1 MARNPQD
8 LPQDAS
14 HLPSRAEAARQRAA
28 AAEAQAATRA
38 RSAQAPQTPPA
49 PPVAASSTRDQA
61 AASSSASPQRRSVI
75 QRQQPELP
83 EFDWPEPATSRKGS
97 RRAAGSRKAGGK
109 KQGKKKSWARRIG
122 KGIAFSILFLVLASL
137 GAFGYL
143 YNRLAIPAADEV
155 ALAQT
160 TTVYYNDG
168 TTRMGTFSEVN
179 RTIIDAATL
188 PDYVPHAIV
197 ASEDRTFYTNSGID
211 VRGILRALYT
221 NVTTGSRQGGSTLT
235 QQYVERYYMGDTTSY
250 VGKAKEAI
258 LALKINNQQSK
269 DEIIG
274 NYMNTIYFGRGAYG
288 IEAAAKAYY
297 AKPAKDLT
305 LSEAAMLAGIIP
317 APSVWDPAIDPE
329 QAKDRWK
336 RVLNLMVEDGW
347 INKTEADAATFPQTV
362 DPNAERKDEWAG
374 PQGYLLEQV
383 RAELKATGAFT
394 DEQIENGG
402 LTIIS
407 TIDKAKNEAAIAA
420 ANTMNE
426 VEGWNNNTM
435 HLALSSVDPN
445 TGEIVAEYAGHDY
458 LVRQQNAVTQDISAA
473 ASTFKTFTLL
483 ANQQEG
489 GSIADIYDGRSPR
502 RFDGLAETVENDGGY
517 SFGRINLIKAMQY
530 SINTAFVELNE
541 KIGPEKTFKAAV
553 DAGIPEDTL
562 GLDSTLLNVLG
573 FAAPH
578 NIDLTAAYATIASG
592 GYRITPHIVREVKN
606 GEGQV
611 VYKTIIDPK
620 QVFTAEDLSAVMPA
634 LEAVMERGGT
644 GETVATLGRKVAG
657 KTGTSEEQKSAQ
669 FIGMIPQLVTAVSMY
684 QSDENG
690 NPVPLTNIGGLDQFH
705 GGDWPANVWLA
716 YMEKATEGMED
727 IDYPWKVEVPLRV
740 PRVPEVT
747 EPEVR
752 DVPQSTPPV
761 TEPQSTP
768 ALDPTLDPEQP
779 PTPTDPDDDPGVNN
793 PDDGDNDNPPD
804 DDDED
809 NPYPNPPGNGGNGG
823 HDGGGGFVPPPGG
836 GNNNRGRGNG

>member
-1 MARNPQD
+1 MD
-8 LPQDAS
+8 TS

-38 RSAQAPQTPPA
+38 RSARTPEPTPAPQRSTTP
-49 PPVAASSTRDQA
+49 A
-61 AASSSASPQRRSVI
+61 AASTPRSTSASTQRQAGASSSSTTTPQRRSVL
-75 QRQQPELP
+75 QRGAQETKPAY
-83 EFDWPEPATSRKGS
+83 DWPQASSGKRSPKRSATAPAD
-97 RRAAGSRKAGGK
+97 
-109 KQGKKKSWARRIG
+109 KKKPLSKGRRWARRIG
-122 KGIAFSILFLVLASL
+122 KGIAFSMLFLVLAGL
-137 GAFGYL
+137 GVFGYL
-143 YNRLAIPAADEV
+143 YNRLTIPAADEV

-179 RTIIDAATL
+179 RTIIDASTL

-211 VRGILRALYT
+211 IRGILRALYT
-221 NVTTGSRQGGSTLT
+221 NITTGSRQGGSTLT

-258 LALKINNQQSK
+258 LALKINNQQTK

-297 AKPAKDLT
+297 GKAAKDLT
-305 LSEAAMLAGIIP
+305 LSESAMLAGIIP
-317 APSVWDPAIDPE
+317 APSVWDPAVDPE
-329 QAKDRWK
+329 QAQSRWE

-347 INKTEADAATFPQTV
+347 INKAEADAATFPQTV
-362 DPNAERKDEWAG
+362 DPNAERTDEWAG

-407 TIDKAKNEAAIAA
+407 TIDKAKNDAAIAA

-426 VEGWNNNTM
+426 VEGWNPETM

-483 ANQQEG
+483 ANQING
-489 GSIADIYDGRSPR
+489 GSIEDLYDGRSPR

-517 SFGRINLIKAMQY
+517 SWGRVNLTKAMQY

-541 KIGPEKTFKAAV
+541 KIGSDKTLKVAI

-562 GLDSTLLNVLG
+562 GLDGTLLNVLG

-578 NIDLTAAYATIASG
+578 NIDITGAYATIASG

-606 GEGQV
+606 GDGQV

-620 QVFTAEDLSAVMPA
+620 QVFNATELSGIMPA
-634 LEAVMERGGT
+634 LEAVMQRGGT
-644 GETVATLGRKVAG
+644 GETVASLGRKVAG

-669 FIGMIPQLVTAVSMY
+669 FVGMIPQLVTTVSMY

-705 GGDWPANVWLA
+705 GGDWPADVWLA
-716 YMEKATEGMED
+716 YMKKATEGMD
-727 IDYPWKVEVPLRV
+727 NIDYPWRVSVQQRPRLNEPVQPAVE
-740 PRVPEVT
+740 ET
-747 EPEVR
+747 
-752 DVPQSTPPV
+752 PQSMPEEQEEEPTQERGDNTSDEQNTPS
-761 TEPQSTP
+761 PQDPNDTSDPNTPGNGGGSTP
-768 ALDPTLDPEQP
+768 
-779 PTPTDPDDDPGVNN
+779 GN
-793 PDDGDNDNPPD
+793 GDNDGGQ
-804 DDDED
+804 
-809 NPYPNPPGNGGNGG
+809 NPPGNGGGQ
-823 HDGGGGFVPPPGG
+823 DGGASPGSPPA
-836 GNNNRGRGNG
+836 NG

>member
-1 MARNPQD
+1 MDP
-8 LPQDAS
+8 S

-28 AAEAQAATRA
+28 AAEAQADTRA
-38 RSAQAPQTPPA
+38 RSARTPEPTPQPRPTPAATTVHGQVGAGAP
-49 PPVAASSTRDQA
+49 
-61 AASSSASPQRRSVI
+61 SSAAPQRRSVL
-75 QRQQPELP
+75 QRSHEPRPEY
-83 EFDWPEPATSRKGS
+83 DWPQASTTKSRPKRNAAAPADTTKNVSKG
-97 RRAAGSRKAGGK
+97 RR
-109 KQGKKKSWARRIG
+109 WARRIG
-122 KGIAFSILFLVLASL
+122 KGIAFSVLFLVLAGL
-137 GAFGYL
+137 GVFGYL
-143 YNRLAIPAADEV
+143 YNRLTIPAADEV

-179 RTIIDAATL
+179 RTIIDASTL

-211 VRGILRALYT
+211 IRGILRALYT
-221 NVTTGSRQGGSTLT
+221 NITTGSRQGGSTLT

-258 LALKINNQQSK
+258 LALKINNQQTK

-297 AKPAKDLT
+297 GKSAKDLT
-305 LSEAAMLAGIIP
+305 LSESAMLAGIIP
-317 APSVWDPAIDPE
+317 APSLWDPALDEE
-329 QAKDRWK
+329 QAQTRWK

-347 INKTEADAATFPQTV
+347 INKAEADAATFPQTV
-362 DPNAERKDEWAG
+362 DPNAERTDDWAG

-407 TIDKAKNEAAIAA
+407 TIDKAKNDAAIAA

-426 VEGWNNNTM
+426 VEGWNPQTM

-458 LVRQQNAVTQDISAA
+458 LERQQNAVTQDISAA

-483 ANQQEG
+483 ANQING
-489 GSIADIYDGRSPR
+489 GSIEDIYDGRSPR

-517 SFGRINLIKAMQY
+517 SWGRVSLTKAMQY

-541 KIGPEKTFKAAV
+541 KVGSDKTLKVAI

-562 GLDSTLLNVLG
+562 GLDGTLLNVLG

-578 NIDLTAAYATIASG
+578 NIDITAAYSTIASG

-606 GEGQV
+606 GDGQV

-620 QVFTAEDLSAVMPA
+620 QVFEATELSGILPA

-669 FIGMIPQLVTAVSMY
+669 FVGMIPQLVTTVSMY

-705 GGDWPANVWLA
+705 GGDWPADVWLS
-716 YMEKATEGMED
+716 YMEKATEGMD
-727 IDYPWKVEVPLRV
+727 NIDYPWRV
-740 PRVPEVT
+740 A
-747 EPEVR
+747 VR
-752 DVPQSTPPV
+752 QPTRYIE
-761 TEPQSTP
+761 EPQSAPEPEPEAPQSEETP
-768 ALDPTLDPEQP
+768 VEVQPDEQSSGASENP
-779 PTPTDPDDDPGVNN
+779 DEGTNPDDDTYIPTPIGPGD
-793 PDDGDNDNPPD
+793 PAPPSNGRI
-804 DDDED
+804 DE
-809 NPYPNPPGNGGNGG
+809 NGIWR
-823 HDGGGGFVPPPGG
+823 PTE
-836 GNNNRGRGNG
+836 